1 MTRYCENKRKNGS
14 DVRKLSADAEKM
26 INYVAILHD
35 RTINVLE
42 RFLRYFGFVVGF
54 DFNIIFLKG
63 RYE

>member
-1 MTRYCENKRKNGS
+1 MTRYCENKQKKGS

-42 RFLRYFGFVVGF
+42 RFLRYFGFVVSF
-54 DFNIIFLKG
+54 DFNLIF
-63 RYE
+63 